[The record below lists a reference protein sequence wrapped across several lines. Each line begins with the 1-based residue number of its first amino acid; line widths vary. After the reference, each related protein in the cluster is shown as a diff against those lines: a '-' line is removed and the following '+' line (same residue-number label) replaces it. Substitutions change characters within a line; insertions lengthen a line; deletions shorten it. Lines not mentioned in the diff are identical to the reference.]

1 MPKPLILAWPL
12 FTRDFHSCDR
22 ELSQDSRDVC
32 EQYLDHMVD
41 FRPYLINNPV

>member
-12 FTRDFHSCDR
+12 FTRDVHSCDR